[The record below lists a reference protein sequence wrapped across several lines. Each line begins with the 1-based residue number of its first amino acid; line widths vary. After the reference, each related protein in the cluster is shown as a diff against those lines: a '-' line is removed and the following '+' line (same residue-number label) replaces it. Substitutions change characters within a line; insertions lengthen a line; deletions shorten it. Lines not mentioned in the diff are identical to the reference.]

1 MLFLGWRRSTSVA
14 DRTLVEL
21 DLEEDAAPAGRIGA
35 GNADGA
41 GAGASSPEHPWSEP
55 VLDLGRQMSDN
66 VTLGHVDPD
75 SGIVVDR
82 RTGDQQ
88 DFVSG
93 MQTTE
98 VGRAFGED
106 RTVDGGAEARRLL
119 RRKRRWCAVIH
130 TG

>member
-1 MLFLGWRRSTSVA
+1 
-14 DRTLVEL
+14 VEL
-21 DLEEDAAPAGRIGA
+21 DFQQDTAPTRGIGA
-35 GNADGA
+35 GNANCA
-41 GAGASSPEHPWSEP
+41 GAGASSAEHPRSEP
-55 VLDLGRQMSDN
+55 VLDLGRQMSDD
-66 VTLGHVDPD
+66 VTFGHVDPD
-75 SGIVVDR
+75 AGIIVDR
-82 RTGDQQ
+82 RTGDQK